1 MTDEVSKFLIKHLTL
16 SLNFQVL
23 AVDSTNDET
32 ATAQLSVEV
41 KLGKLNLRQYA
52 ADSTCSVNATN
63 GLILV

>member
-41 KLGKLNLRQYA
+41 KLGK
-52 ADSTCSVNATN
+52 
-63 GLILV
+63 